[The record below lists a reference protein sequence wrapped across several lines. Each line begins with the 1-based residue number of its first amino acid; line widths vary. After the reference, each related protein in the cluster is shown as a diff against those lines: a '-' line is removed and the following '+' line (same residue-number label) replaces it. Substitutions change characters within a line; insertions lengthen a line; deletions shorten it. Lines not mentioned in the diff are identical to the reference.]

1 MSKKY
6 LNEINKSGWLDNQE
20 IEYYIEQ
27 TGLPVT
33 QEFIELI
40 IENQR
45 TMDNIERAV
54 NLAAGIIKQQD
65 FKHPLEL
72 ALEIAKENGLE
83 KEVEESYDLH
93 MQNGA
98 NPEHAANLALWDWDL

>member
-1 MSKKY
+1 MENKY
-6 LNEINKSGWLDNQE
+6 IDQINKTGWLDNQE

-40 IENQR
+40 IENQK

-54 NLAAGIIKQQD
+54 NLAAGIIKNNS
-65 FKHPLEL
+65 FKTPLEAIIEQATPFNL
-72 ALEIAKENGLE
+72 QNDI
-83 KEVEESYDLH
+83 EESYFKYIES
-93 MQNGA
+93 GC
-98 NPEHAANLALWDWDL
+98 NPDEAANRALWDWDL